1 MACMSNQ
8 TDTKRLAEAVA
19 NIATT
24 IIEII
29 ESKIRDATAGA
40 KATGPGQGGIST
52 LTPAEGWVGKKAAAE
67 HFNVSPR
74 TFYSWMKIG
83 VIPYVRIG
91 RSVRF
96 KLSAVDEAMKRRL
109 EVEARY

>member
-1 MACMSNQ
+1 MARMRNTS
-8 TDTKRLAEAVA
+8 DTQRLAEAVA

-24 IIEII
+24 IAEII
-29 ESKIRDATAGA
+29 ESKIKEATAGT
-40 KATGPGQGGIST
+40 KAAGPVHGGINM

>member
-1 MACMSNQ
+1 MRNTS
-8 TDTKRLAEAVA
+8 DTQRLAEAVA

-24 IIEII
+24 IAEII
-29 ESKIRDATAGA
+29 ESKIREAAAGA
-40 KATGPGQGGIST
+40 KAAEAAHGGINMLS
-52 LTPAEGWVGKKAAAE
+52 PAERWVGKKQAAE

-109 EVEARY
+109 GVVTRY